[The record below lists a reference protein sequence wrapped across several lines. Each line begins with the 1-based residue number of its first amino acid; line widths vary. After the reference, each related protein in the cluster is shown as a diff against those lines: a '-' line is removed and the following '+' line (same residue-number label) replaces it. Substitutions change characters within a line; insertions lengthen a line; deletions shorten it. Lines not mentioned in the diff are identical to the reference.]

1 MKKLIVIFAL
11 TALASA
17 SFGASTVYDL
27 PGGTWGV
34 YREGGTTPEYIDDGD
49 GGVYV
54 YGDVRG
60 AVGLRYINR
69 DGWLINGN
77 AGDVLNISY
86 TVTGVCDNKDG
97 YGIRYYRTYKDYEL
111 RSLRLYM
118 RPDECNFDDYTISV
132 DTAGGS
138 TVATFTFTYELAKD
152 YSAFNGL
159 DMATSYLLDSETDGT
174 VTYDN
179 QPAFRVSA
187 PVLTIVR
194 PGGDPE
200 EETGLPE
207 PATAAYALMGFGSLA
222 GIKRRI
228 KK

>member
-1 MKKLIVIFAL
+1 MKKLIAVFAL
-11 TALASA
+11 CLTLSA
-17 SFGASTVYDL
+17 SLFAGELT
-27 PGGTWGV
+27 GGTWGV
-34 YREGGTTPEYIDDGD
+34 YREGGTAPEYIDDGE

-97 YGIRYYRTYKDYEL
+97 YGIQYYRTYKDYEL

-118 RPDECNFDDYTISV
+118 RPDELNFDDYTISV

-138 TVATFTFTYELAKD
+138 TVATFTFTYELPED

-159 DMATSYLLDSETDGT
+159 DMATSYLLDSETDGS

-200 EETGLPE
+200 EETVLPE
-207 PATAAYALMGFGSLA
+207 PASYAYGIMGLVSVLGMKKRFG
-222 GIKRRI
+222 K
-228 KK
+228 